1 LNLKILSVETSAI
14 SASVAVCEDNNILG
28 EFFNNT
34 HQTHSQTLMPM
45 VQALLSNCKI
55 AISDIDAFA
64 VSVGPGSFTGVRIGV
79 SAVKGMAMV
88 HSKKCI
94 AVSTLE
100 AIAHNLKGQNCIAC
114 AVMDARC
121 SQVYN
126 ALFDV
131 TEGSISRITEDRAL
145 SINDLKKEFAKYNK
159 NIILVGDG
167 AKLCYNYMQE
177 IQHVFV
183 APEHLLVQRASEVG
197 LLGAEYLNNG
207 ISVQAS
213 ELVPFYLRL
222 PQAEREL
229 NNKNSKINKK

>member
-1 LNLKILSVETSAI
+1 MKILSVETSAI
-14 SASVAVCEDNNILG
+14 SASTAICEDNIILS

-45 VQALLSNCKI
+45 VQALLNNCKI
-55 AISDIDAFA
+55 SINDIDVFA
-64 VSVGPGSFTGVRIGV
+64 VSNGPGSFTGVRIGV

-88 HSKKCI
+88 HSKPCV

-121 SQVYN
+121 NQVYN

-131 TEGSISRITEDRAL
+131 SESSITRITEDRAL
-145 SINDLKKEFAKYNK
+145 TINDLKKELEICNK

-167 AKLCYNYMQE
+167 AKLCYNNMQE
-177 IQHVFV
+177 MHNIFI
-183 APEHLLVQRASEVG
+183 APEHLMYQRASAVG
-197 LLGAEYLNNG
+197 LLGAEYFNKG
-207 ISVQAS
+207 MAVTAS
-213 ELVPFYLRL
+213 MLLPFYLRL

-229 NNKNSKINKK
+229 IKKNKKNNLLV